1 MQHFNVHRTSQR
13 INRNSVVL
21 NRCAATLNRLRPSTP
36 QRDSVALQLAKGRS
50 TVRRTFQR
58 RRHFNVALRLSTAAM
73 QLFNAAPLLSTPQ
86 AFQLQLRCSQPSP
99 RDKYTWHYVPLASA
113 TASSFSATFCDGR
126 CAACFHRFNGCIA
139 TPQL

>member
-1 MQHFNVHRTSQR
+1 MQHFNVHRTPQPL
-13 INRNSVVL
+13 NRNSVAL

-36 QRDSVALQLAKGRS
+36 QRNSVTLQLAKGRS

-73 QLFNAAPLLSTPQ
+73 QLFNAAPLLSTVAPRQ
-86 AFQLQLRCSQPSP
+86 INALRATCKRHRFIHFLQL
-99 RDKYTWHYVPLASA
+99 
-113 TASSFSATFCDGR
+113 FCDGR
-126 CAACFHRFNGCIA
+126 CAACFYRFTGCIA